1 MPPAAALLSAGGRRR
16 AVRYSRDAFASID
29 ASAPSLDAP
38 ATLLVKQLSSG
49 QQTIVTHGDG
59 FGIDAFRFGTSALCQ
74 VSITLGNSGCS
85 DTVTIT
91 AGGTSLTM
99 GFGLT
104 LP

>member
-1 MPPAAALLSAGGRRR
+1 MDVAAQSDT
-16 AVRYSRDAFASID
+16 SRDAFASID

-74 VSITLGNSGCS
+74 SRLPSETPDVPTL
-85 DTVTIT
+85 
-91 AGGTSLTM
+91 
-99 GFGLT
+99 
-104 LP
+104 